1 MDEASELPMVQGSGE
16 ASTKKVERRPNTG
29 LKARKKEAL
38 GDVDNQSRYD
48 LRGEQ
53 AKTLK

>member
-38 GDVDNQSRYD
+38 GDVNNQSRYG